1 MKRQPIRLGVL
12 GTGNI
17 AIASVGY
24 LPNLRLMHEKV
35 EVVAVADV
43 LLERAQ
49 AAARNFQIPE
59 AYGSLDDMLEYA
71 DIDAVLNIT
80 SIPFHY
86 ATSLKILEAGKHC
99 ISEKPL
105 ATTLEEADALV
116 DAANQRKLT
125 FVCAPMLA
133 VLATHLEVRR
143 LLREGAIGR
152 VAFARV
158 RSSHGG
164 PAATPFPTDPTWF
177 YQKGAGPL
185 FDMGVYGIHEITNY
199 LGPAKRVSAMSGITD
214 PVRTVAAGPYAGK
227 EIEVTEDDNTLVMLD
242 FGESA
247 FAVVD
252 GTYNVNA
259 AKSPRI
265 EIFGR
270 KGTISINDYAA
281 VRAGATPFEI
291 FRVNPEGGGGSWE
304 AADTAAL
311 AKAGEHYES
320 ILRAALVDYFVDCV
334 RGDAKNVLSAEHAR
348 HVLEIMLKATESAR
362 TGRTIDLT
370 TTF

>member
-1 MKRQPIRLGVL
+1 MERQPIRLGVL

-35 EVVAVADV
+35 EVVAVVDTV
-43 LLERAQ
+43 FERAH
-49 AAARNFQIPE
+49 AAARDYQIPE
-59 AYGSLDDMLEYA
+59 AYGSLDDMLQHA
-71 DIDAVLNIT
+71 DIEAVLNIT

-86 ATSLKILEAGKHC
+86 ATSLKILQAGKHC

-116 DAANQRKLT
+116 EAANQRNLT

-143 LLREGAIGR
+143 LLREGTIGR
-152 VAFARV
+152 IAFARV

-164 PAATPFPTDPTWF
+164 PAAGPFPTDPTWF

-199 LGPAKRVSAMSGITD
+199 LGPAKRVVAMSGITD
-214 PVRTVAAGPYAGK
+214 PIRTVAAGPYAGK

-242 FGESA
+242 FGDSTFA
-247 FAVVD
+247 FVD

-259 AKSPRI
+259 ARSPRI

-281 VRAGATPFEI
+281 VRDGAPPFDVY
-291 FRVNPEGGGGSWE
+291 RVNDVGGGGTWTS
-304 AADTAAL
+304 ADTAAL
-311 AKAGEHYES
+311 TQAGEHYES
-320 ILRAALVDYFVDCV
+320 IKRAALVDYFVDCI
-334 RGDAKNVLSAEHAR
+334 RGDTRNVLTAEHAR
-348 HVLEIMLKATESAR
+348 HVLEIMLKATASAR
-362 TGRTIDLT
+362 TGRTIELT
-370 TTF
+370 TAF